1 MNGSNRRNP
10 GIFGL
15 GLILTLVALYAF
27 VLAEPSST
35 VAGSPS
41 CEDKVGKENVIA
53 ATQDPYR
60 PVPVAAGEANSF
72 DAHSSVLESHKV
84 VAPVST
90 GINCASCHCDPRGA
104 SMKYPAHSTGGDKT
118 NTLSLQEF
126 LKESQYVPLLVRQ
139 GPVFCASGHANMPG
153 DEEDNVIDIIKPQ
166 GQPGT

>member
-1 MNGSNRRNP
+1 MNGSNRREP

-27 VLAEPSST
+27 VLTEPSST

-41 CEDKVGKENVIA
+41 IGDKVGKENVIA

-60 PVPVAAGEANSF
+60 LAPADANEASSF
-72 DAHSSVLESHKV
+72 DAHPSVPGSHKV

-104 SMKYPAHSTGGDKT
+104 STKYPAHSTGGDKT

-139 GPVFCASGHANMPG
+139 DPVFCGSAHASLPG
-153 DEEDNVIDIIKPQ
+153 NTEFNVIHFLQ
-166 GQPGT
+166 TQEQPGT